1 MSIEVGEGSEEVEVE
16 LIDLNKEPPVERKR
30 KRGEKSNSNHKGN
43 GGADGIPKSSRVL
56 RSRTVA
62 MSDGE
67 KQVIGMEIV
76 KLDDKV
82 EEEGQGVEFLGMSEA
97 IDGKKKGRR
106 GRPRKTEGKG
116 EVSSPGQQKERLGRP
131 LKEKGAIVVFPSGSP
146 EESVRRRGR
155 PRKVETEAV
164 AAPSLE
170 MVTSQPEKVGRKSN
184 GGGRG
189 RGRPRK
195 AETEP
200 VAASSLDMTI
210 VQSKKVGNGSNGGGR
225 GRGRPRKVESESIA
239 SSLDEKHL
247 QPKVVDG
254 ESNGGGRGRRRPRK
268 VESESQASPLERKYL
283 LRNKVDDSGNG
294 GRRGRGRPCIKEKGE
309 MLPNVENGDVGLKIK
324 KKGVKRGID
333 RKESGD
339 KVLSKRLKVGKSD
352 LRNGVL
358 QQKKKKEIKEGAED
372 KETGLRYQKQLIRD
386 EIVAMLKKAGWS
398 VEYRQRLS
406 KDYQDAVYVD
416 RDGRGHWSV
425 TLAYKKLKEKIDNGT
440 ADNIDVLAFT
450 PIPEETF
457 RMLFRMTQPGKKKG
471 KHKKNATVRTIR
483 RATKKESSSKSKSA
497 GGKIKSRRTLL
508 ARKPRNGSDS
518 DDYELYDGKR
528 TLLAWMIDLGTVP
541 LGAKVE
547 YKRGRSKRMLIEG
560 KITKEGICCNCCNV
574 THTIRGFESH
584 AEKTPGK
591 PFRNIYLDSG
601 NSLLQC
607 LLDSWGKHVETVKI
621 EFVCVDVEGDDPN
634 DDTCAVCGDGGDLI
648 CCDGCPSTFHNSCLR
663 IEIPSGDWYC
673 VYCSCKFCGSACEST
688 STSDDEHNLSSEL
701 LACCLCEEKF
711 HLHCTKETIAD
722 DLHDENNSFCG
733 KQCLMILD
741 RLQDLLGVRHEMGE
755 EFSYTILQHRV
766 INDDASLFG
775 NSLKIES
782 NSKLAVAFSVM
793 DECFEPI
800 IDDRSGSNMIHNVV
814 YNCGS
819 NIRRLN
825 FDGFCTIVLE
835 KGDEI
840 IAAASIRIHG
850 KQLAEMP
857 FIGTRFNYRRQGM
870 CSRLLT
876 AVDTILSTLGV
887 EKLVIPAISELN
899 ETWTKV
905 FGFVPLEES
914 ERQQMQHMSM
924 IVFPGVDMLQKPVSG
939 QQSVKPENESAA
951 EEKHCNATGAEAAAS
966 DEDKARTVGE
976 ATATTST
983 AAEEEQCKDTGGET
997 AASDEDEARAV
1008 GEATAAST
1016 AAEEKQC
1023 NDTGGEAAAS
1033 DEDRARTVGEAAA
1046 LPDPSLSKEGDA
1058 FYESINCES
1067 HNGVCRCNPDEPKEE
1082 SLPSKANTGIDCN
1095 VEAPEPADEP
1105 NA

>member
-1 MSIEVGEGSEEVEVE
+1 MSIETGEGSGEVEVE

-43 GGADGIPKSSRVL
+43 GGAYGIPKSTRVL

-67 KQVIGMEIV
+67 KQVISMEIV
-76 KLDDKV
+76 KLDDK
-82 EEEGQGVEFLGMSEA
+82 EEEQVPDIEFLGISKA
-97 IDGKKKGRR
+97 IVVKKKGRR
-106 GRPRKTEGKG
+106 GRPPKTEGKG
-116 EVSSPGQQKERLGRP
+116 EVSSPGQQKNP
-131 LKEKGAIVVFPSGSP
+131 KEEGAIVVFHPGSP
-146 EESVRRRGR
+146 EKSARRRGR
-155 PRKVETEAV
+155 PRKVESELVAV
-164 AAPSLE
+164 PSLE
-170 MVTSQPEKVGRKSN
+170 LITLPQKTVDGR
-184 GGGRG
+184 
-189 RGRPRK
+189 
-195 AETEP
+195 
-200 VAASSLDMTI
+200 
-210 VQSKKVGNGSNGGGR
+210 SNGGGR
-225 GRGRPRKVESESIA
+225 GRGRPRKVESESLA
-239 SSLDEKHL
+239 SSLDTKPH
-247 QPKVVDG
+247 KKVDG
-254 ESNGGGRGRRRPRK
+254 RINGGGRGRGRPRK
-268 VESESQASPLERKYL
+268 VESESLASSLDKKYL
-283 LRNKVDDSGNG
+283 LRNKVDGSSNG
-294 GRRGRGRPCIKEKGE
+294 GGRGRGRPSIKEKGE
-309 MLPNVENGDVGLKIK
+309 MPPKVENGDVGLKIK
-324 KKGVKRGID
+324 RKVVKRGRD

-339 KVLSKRLKVGKSD
+339 RVLSKRLKVGMSD
-352 LRNGVL
+352 MRNGVV
-358 QQKKKKEIKEGAED
+358 QQKKKKEIKEGAEG
-372 KETGLRYQKQLIRD
+372 KEMGLRYQKQLIRD

-416 RDGRGHWSV
+416 RDGRSHWSV

-440 ADNIDVLAFT
+440 ADDADVLAFT

-457 RMLFRMTQPGKKKG
+457 RMLFRITEPGKKKG
-471 KHKKNATVRTIR
+471 KHKKNGTVRTIK
-483 RATKKESSSKSKSA
+483 RATKKESSSKSKSSN
-497 GGKIKSRRTLL
+497 GKIKSRRTLL

-518 DDYELYDGKR
+518 DDYELYEGKR

-541 LGAKVE
+541 LGGKVE
-547 YKRGRSKRMLIEG
+547 YKRGRSKRMLLEG
-560 KITKEGICCNCCNV
+560 KITKEGICCDCCNI
-574 THTIRGFESH
+574 THTIQGFESH
-584 AEKTPGK
+584 VEKTPGK

-607 LLDSWGKHVETVKI
+607 LLDSWGKHVETDKI

-634 DDTCAVCGDGGDLI
+634 DDTCDVCGDGGDLI
-648 CCDGCPSTFHNSCLR
+648 CCDGCPSTFHNSCLH

-673 VYCSCKFCGSACEST
+673 AYCSCKFCGSASEST

-701 LACCLCEEKF
+701 LACRLCEEKF
-711 HLHCTKETIAD
+711 HLHCTNETIAED
-722 DLHDENNSFCG
+722 FHDENNSFCG

-741 RLQDLLGVRHEMGE
+741 RLQDLLCVRHEMGE

-814 YNCGS
+814 YSCGS

-825 FDGFCTIVLE
+825 YDGFCTIVLE

-840 IAAASIRIHG
+840 VSAASIRIHG

-857 FIGTRFNYRRQGM
+857 FVGTRFMYRRQGM

-939 QQSVKPENESAA
+939 KQSVKPENESAD
-951 EEKHCNATGAEAAAS
+951 EEKPCGDTGGEAAAS

-976 ATATTST
+976 S
-983 AAEEEQCKDTGGET
+983 G
-997 AASDEDEARAV
+997 AV
-1008 GEATAAST
+1008 
-1016 AAEEKQC
+1016 
-1023 NDTGGEAAAS
+1023 
-1033 DEDRARTVGEAAA
+1033 
-1046 LPDPSLSKEGDA
+1046 LPDPLLSEEGVS
-1058 FYESINCES
+1058 FYETINCGPS
-1067 HNGVCRCNPDEPKEE
+1067 HNGVCCGNPDEPKEE

-1095 VEAPEPADEP
+1095 VEAPEPPEES

>member
-1 MSIEVGEGSEEVEVE
+1 MSIEVGEGSGEVEVE

-30 KRGEKSNSNHKGN
+30 KRGEKTNLNHKGN

-67 KQVIGMEIV
+67 KQVISMGIV
-76 KLDDKV
+76 KLDDKD
-82 EEEGQGVEFLGMSEA
+82 EEEDQGIEFLGMSKE
-97 IDGKKKGRR
+97 IVEKKKGRR
-106 GRPRKTEGKG
+106 GRPPKTEGKG
-116 EVSSPGQQKERLGRP
+116 EVSSPSQQERLGRP
-131 LKEKGAIVVFPSGSP
+131 LKERGPIAVFPSGSP
-146 EESVRRRGR
+146 EESARKRGR
-155 PRKVETEAV
+155 PRKVEREVV
-164 AAPSLE
+164 AAPSSE
-170 MVTSQPEKVGRKSN
+170 MVTSQPEKVG
-184 GGGRG
+184 GR
-189 RGRPRK
+189 
-195 AETEP
+195 
-200 VAASSLDMTI
+200 
-210 VQSKKVGNGSNGGGR
+210 SNGGGR
-225 GRGRPRKVESESIA
+225 GRGRPRKVETEPVAA
-239 SSLDEKHL
+239 SSLDMTTFQTK
-247 QPKVVDG
+247 KVDDG
-254 ESNGGGRGRRRPRK
+254 SNGGARGRGRPRK
-268 VESESQASPLERKYL
+268 VESESLASSLDKKHLQPKMVDGEINGSSRGRGRPRKVQSESQASPLDKKYL

-294 GRRGRGRPCIKEKGE
+294 GGRGRGRPSIKIKGE
-309 MLPNVENGDVGLKIK
+309 MLPKVENGDVGLKIK
-324 KKGVKRGID
+324 KKVVKRGID

-339 KVLSKRLKVGKSD
+339 KVLSKRLKVGKSG

-372 KETGLRYQKQLIRD
+372 KEKGLRYQKQLIRD

-457 RMLFRMTQPGKKKG
+457 RMLFRMTEPGKKKG

-560 KITKEGICCNCCNV
+560 KITKEGICCDCCNV

-607 LLDSWGKHVETVKI
+607 LLDSWGKHVETDKI

-634 DDTCAVCGDGGDLI
+634 DDTCVVCGDGGDLI

-673 VYCSCKFCGSACEST
+673 VYCSCKYCGSAYEST

-711 HLHCTKETIAD
+711 HLHCTKETMAD

-741 RLQDLLGVRHEMGE
+741 RLQDLLGVRHEMGD

-825 FDGFCTIVLE
+825 YDGFCTIVLE

-840 IAAASIRIHG
+840 VSAASIRIHG

-857 FIGTRFNYRRQGM
+857 FVGTRFNYRRQGM

-876 AVDTILSTLGV
+876 AVDKILSTLGV

-939 QQSVKPENESAA
+939 QQSVKPENKPAA
-951 EEKHCNATGAEAAAS
+951 EEKQCKDSAASDEDKARIVGEATATSTAAEEQQCKDTGGEAAASEEDKARAVGEATGTSPAAEEKQCIDTGSEAAAS
-966 DEDKARTVGE
+966 DEDKART
-976 ATATTST
+976 A
-983 AAEEEQCKDTGGET
+983 
-997 AASDEDEARAV
+997 
-1008 GEATAAST
+1008 
-1016 AAEEKQC
+1016 
-1023 NDTGGEAAAS
+1023 
-1033 DEDRARTVGEAAA
+1033 GEAAA

-1058 FYESINCES
+1058 FYEAINCERS
-1067 HNGVCRCNPDEPKEE
+1067 HNGVCRCNPDEPQEE
-1082 SLPSKANTGIDCN
+1082 TLPSEANTGIDCN
-1095 VEAPEPADEP
+1095 VEAPEPADES